1 MREQKYF
8 IYLQEAPPTI
18 IFVATHENLFPV
30 FFILQ
35 LKQF

>member
-8 IYLQEAPPTI
+8 YLFTGGSSFRY
-18 IFVATHENLFPV
+18 FVMKHENLFPV
-30 FFILQ
+30 FFSSQ